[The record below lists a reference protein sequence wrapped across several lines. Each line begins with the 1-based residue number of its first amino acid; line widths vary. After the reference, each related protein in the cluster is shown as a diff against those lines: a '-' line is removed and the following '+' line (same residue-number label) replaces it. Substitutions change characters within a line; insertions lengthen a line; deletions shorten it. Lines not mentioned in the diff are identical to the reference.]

1 MKLKVCG
8 MRESANVR
16 NLLGQVQPDWMGLIF
31 YPASPRFVD
40 DIQADWIRDTD
51 IRKVGVFVDASLSD
65 IADKV
70 QKFGLSTIQL
80 HGDESVEGVREIK
93 EKTRLEVF
101 KVFSIDKNID
111 WKHMEGYLTQVD
123 YFLFDTFTHA
133 YGGSGKTFNW
143 QILLDYPF
151 DKPFL
156 LSGGLTIGHMDAIR
170 DLKSKVPQLT
180 GLDINSKFEIEPG
193 LKDIDLVS
201 EFKKKL
207 NGEMGNLG

>member
-1 MKLKVCG
+1 
-8 MRESANVR
+8 MRESANFQK
-16 NLLGQVQPDWMGLIF
+16 LLDQVQPDWMGLIF

-40 DIQADWIRDTD
+40 DIQADWIRDTE
-51 IRKVGVFVDASLSD
+51 IRKVGVFVDASLSE

-80 HGDESVEGVREIK
+80 HGDESVEEVGEIK
-93 EKTRLEVF
+93 EKSGLEVF
-101 KVFSIDKNID
+101 KVFSINKYID
-111 WKHMEGYLTQVD
+111 WRHLDGYLPYVD

-143 QILLDYPF
+143 QIILDYPF

-156 LSGGLTIGHMDAIR
+156 LSGGLTLGHLDAIR

-201 EFKKKL
+201 EFKKSLKF
-207 NGEMGNLG
+207 

>member
-1 MKLKVCG
+1 
-8 MRESANVR
+8 MRESANVQK
-16 NLLGQVQPDWMGLIF
+16 LLDQVRPEWMGLIF

-51 IRKVGVFVDASLSD
+51 IRKVGVFVDASFTE
-65 IADKV
+65 IAGKI
-70 QKFGLSTIQL
+70 QKFGLSTVQL
-80 HGDESVEGVREIK
+80 HGDESVEEVREIK
-93 EKTRLEVF
+93 EKTGLEVF

-111 WKHMEGYLTQVD
+111 WKHLEGYLPHVD

-143 QILLDYPF
+143 QTLLDYPF

-156 LSGGLTIGHMDAIR
+156 LSGGLSIGHGEAIME
-170 DLKSKVPQLT
+170 LQSKIPQLS
-180 GLDINSKFEIEPG
+180 GIDINSKFETEPG

-201 EFKKKL
+201 LFKKSLKL
-207 NGEMGNLG
+207 